1 MVLNGNV
8 GLADAAEPA
17 PDVAV
22 LPDTVGL
29 ADTAEQVPDVA
40 VSPDTLH
47 EADSAE
53 QVRDNALLTGSVVV
67 SVESGEPDRS
77 VAVQRSGSHVR
88 WGLPPS

>member
-1 MVLNGNV
+1 MTGNV

-22 LPDTVGL
+22 LPDIVGL
-29 ADTAEQVPDVA
+29 ADTAEQVTDIA
-40 VSPDTLH
+40 VSSDTLH

-53 QVRDNALLTGSVVV
+53 QVRDNALLTDSVVV
-67 SVESGEPDRS
+67 SVECGELGHT

-88 WGLPPS
+88 